1 MHVLYKGNMIRT
13 AILGAI
19 VLLLT
24 PGPDA
29 AQTGAKSPQPSKSL
43 ADYSAAME
51 DLAQSASPAVVQILV
66 QTLAPLGNEESQHA
80 GFVLEQEATGSGVIV
95 DPDGYIVTNAH
106 VVRNARRID
115 VKILRSDEKGQEPHG
130 HLMPAKLIGQDRQV
144 DIAVV
149 KIEAHNLPT
158 LSFLDSDTLRQGQFV
173 LALGSPLGL
182 QNSLSHGV
190 VSATFRQLDP
200 ESPMVYIQT
209 DASINPGNS
218 GGPLLDAE
226 GRVAG
231 INTMIYSQSGG
242 NEGIGFA
249 IPANLAKDVY
259 QRLRK
264 EGRVRRGAIGVI
276 PQTITPTLGEALG
289 LDRDS
294 GVILSDVAPDS
305 AAEAA
310 ELQSGDVVL
319 SIDGKPMREARDL
332 ALAVFQ
338 REPGDQVTMEIQR
351 GKERKSITVAV
362 LERKHQPSQLED
374 LVSYGA
380 GLVRRLGI
388 LAMTVDEK
396 VTAIL
401 PDLRRLSGVAV
412 AAVPAEFAG
421 LNPGLLAGDVI
432 YELNNQHLASL
443 DELRAALND
452 KKSGDPIALLVERE
466 GQLIYVTA
474 ALE

>member
-1 MHVLYKGNMIRT
+1 MMRT
-13 AILGAI
+13 AILGTI
-19 VLLLT
+19 ILLLT
-24 PGPDA
+24 AGAGA
-29 AQTGAKSPQPSKSL
+29 AQTGAKPAPPSKPL
-43 ADYSAAME
+43 ADYSKAME
-51 DLAQSASPAVVQILV
+51 NLAQSASPAVVQILV
-66 QTLAPLGNEESQHA
+66 QTLAPLGNADSQRA
-80 GFVLEQEATGSGVIV
+80 GFVSERQATGSGVIV
-95 DPDGYIVTNAH
+95 DPEGYIVTNAH

-115 VKILRSDEKGQEPHG
+115 VNILRIDERGQEPHG
-130 HLMPAKLIGQDRQV
+130 HLVPAKLIGMDRQV

-149 KIEAHNLPT
+149 KIDGKDLPT
-158 LSFLDSDTLRQGQFV
+158 LSFVNSDTLRQGQLV
-173 LALGSPLGL
+173 LAVGSPLGL
-182 QNSLSHGV
+182 QNSLTHGV

-209 DASINPGNS
+209 DAPINPGNS
-218 GGPLLDAE
+218 GGPLLDVE

-231 INTMIYSQSGG
+231 INTMIFSESGG

-264 EGRVRRGAIGVI
+264 DGRIRRGSIGVI
-276 PQTITPTLGEALG
+276 PETITPTLASALG

-294 GVILSDVAPDS
+294 GVILSDVAPDG
-305 AAEAA
+305 AADTAG
-310 ELQSGDVVL
+310 LKPGDVVL
-319 SIDGKPMREARDL
+319 SIGGKPMREARDL

-338 REPGDQVTMEIQR
+338 WVPGDQLAMEIQR
-351 GKERKSITVAV
+351 GKERMSKTVAV
-362 LERKHQPSQLED
+362 VERKSEPSQMED
-374 LVSYGA
+374 LANSA
-380 GLVRRLGI
+380 TLIRPLGI
-388 LAMTVDEK
+388 LAMTVDQK

-412 AAVPAEFAG
+412 AAVPAEYAG

-432 YELNNQHLASL
+432 YELNNRHIASL
-443 DELRAALND
+443 DELRDALKD
-452 KKSGDPIALLVERE
+452 KKSGDPVALVVERF

>member
-1 MHVLYKGNMIRT
+1 MWDNGNMIGT
-13 AILGAI
+13 AILGTM
-19 VLLLT
+19 VLLWA
-24 PGPDA
+24 PGASA
-29 AQTGAKSPQPSKSL
+29 AQTGAKSPQPSKVL

-51 DLAQSASPAVVQILV
+51 NLAQSASPAVVQILV
-66 QTLAPLGNEESQHA
+66 QTLAPLGNGDSQRA
-80 GFVLEQEATGSGVIV
+80 GFVSEQEATGSGVIV

-106 VVRNARRID
+106 VVRNARRIE

-130 HLMPAKLIGQDRQV
+130 HLVAAKLIGLDRQV
-144 DIAVV
+144 DIAVL
-149 KIEAHNLPT
+149 KIEGKNFPA
-158 LSFLDSDTLRQGQFV
+158 LSFVDSDNLRQGQLV
-173 LALGSPLGL
+173 LAVGSPLGFE
-182 QNSLSHGV
+182 NSLTHGV
-190 VSATFRQLDP
+190 VSATLRQLDP

-209 DASINPGNS
+209 DAPINPGNS
-218 GGPLLDAE
+218 GGPLLDVE

-231 INTMIYSQSGG
+231 INTMIFSQSGG
-242 NEGIGFA
+242 NEGLGFA
-249 IPANLAKDVY
+249 IPSNLAKDVY
-259 QRLRK
+259 QKLRK
-264 EGRVRRGAIGVI
+264 DGRVRRGSIGVI
-276 PQTITPTLGEALG
+276 PETITPTLGTALG

-310 ELQSGDVVL
+310 QLEPGDVVL

-338 REPGDQVTMEIQR
+338 RAPGDQLAMEIQR
-351 GKERKSITVAV
+351 GKERMSKTVAV
-362 LERKHQPSQLED
+362 LERKNQPSQLED
-374 LVSYGA
+374 LVNYDA
-380 GLVRRLGI
+380 ALVRQLGI

-421 LNPGLLAGDVI
+421 LNPGLQAGDVI
-432 YELNNQHLASL
+432 YSLNNQRIASL
-443 DELRAALND
+443 DELRNALNG
-452 KKSGDPIALLVERE
+452 KKSGDAIAFLVERY
-466 GQLIYVTA
+466 GQLIYVSA

>member
-1 MHVLYKGNMIRT
+1 MIRT
-13 AILGAI
+13 AILGTI
-19 VLLLT
+19 VLLLA

-43 ADYSAAME
+43 ADFSIAME
-51 DLAQSASPAVVQILV
+51 NLAQSASPAVVQILV
-66 QTLAPLGNEESQHA
+66 QTLAPLGNGESQHT
-80 GFVLEQEATGSGVIV
+80 GFVSEQEATGSGVIV

-106 VVRNARRID
+106 VVRNARQIE
-115 VKILRSDEKGQEPHG
+115 VKILRSDERGEEPHG
-130 HLMPAKLIGQDRQV
+130 HLMPAKLIGLDRQV

-149 KIEAHNLPT
+149 KIEARNLPA
-158 LSFLDSDTLRQGQFV
+158 LSFLDSDNLRQGQLV

-190 VSATFRQLDP
+190 VSATLRQLDP

-209 DASINPGNS
+209 DAPINPGNS
-218 GGPLLDAE
+218 GGPLLDIE

-231 INTMIYSQSGG
+231 INTMIFSQSGG
-242 NEGIGFA
+242 NEGLGFA
-249 IPANLAKDVY
+249 VPANLAKDVY

-264 EGRVRRGAIGVI
+264 DGRVRRGAIGVI
-276 PQTITPTLGEALG
+276 PETITPTLGAALG
-289 LDRDS
+289 LNRDS
-294 GVILSDVAPDS
+294 GVILSDVVPGS

-310 ELQSGDVVL
+310 ELEPGDVVL

-332 ALAVFQ
+332 LLAVFQ
-338 REPGDQVTMEIQR
+338 RAPGDQLTMEIQR
-351 GKERKSITVAV
+351 GQERMSKTVAV
-362 LERKHQPSQLED
+362 LERKNAPSQLED
-374 LVSYGA
+374 LVNYDSA
-380 GLVRRLGI
+380 LVRQLGI

-412 AAVPAEFAG
+412 AAVPAEYAG

-432 YELNNQHLASL
+432 YELNNQHIASL
-443 DELRAALND
+443 DELRDALKD
-452 KKSGDPIALLVERE
+452 KKSGDPIALLVERS
-466 GQLIYVTA
+466 GQLIYVAA